1 MANDYA
7 KHCRTHHYL
16 HYTYKE
22 YSCIQL
28 WPNIPAA
35 VLKYKAVRSITTGSL
50 RSMLQVVA
58 LKALFLLDLYANFQL
73 MCKGFVVLLL

>member
-7 KHCRTHHYL
+7 KHCRTHHY
-16 HYTYKE
+16 KE

-28 WPNIPAA
+28 WLNIPEA

-50 RSMLQVVA
+50 RSMVQVVA
-58 LKALFLLDLYANFQL
+58 LKALFLLDLYIYFQL